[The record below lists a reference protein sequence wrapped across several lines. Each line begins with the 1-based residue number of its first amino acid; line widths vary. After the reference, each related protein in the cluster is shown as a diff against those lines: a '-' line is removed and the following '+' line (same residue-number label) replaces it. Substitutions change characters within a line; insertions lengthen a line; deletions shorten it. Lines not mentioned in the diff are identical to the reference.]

1 MAKLAGLPR
10 GLCTKIVSLT
20 AGEPARKHR
29 DKGSVLQDKVMIELS
44 GRNPETFKF
53 VQTSPTQ
60 ARLTGDRAGEHFE
73 IVLMKVEIQ
82 ERYFYFQKPSEK

>member
-1 MAKLAGLPR
+1 
-10 GLCTKIVSLT
+10 
-20 AGEPARKHR
+20 
-29 DKGSVLQDKVMIELS
+29 MIERS

>member
-1 MAKLAGLPR
+1 
-10 GLCTKIVSLT
+10 
-20 AGEPARKHR
+20 
-29 DKGSVLQDKVMIELS
+29 MIELS